1 MKKITLLVYRF
12 ALVIFFSALTNS
24 TISAQCSSSGNNSD
38 GYNTGTRQVI
48 FNTINNS
55 TPIEDNDYSDFTSIS
70 TTVTQSAIYNLSVY
84 VNTDGAYTTRTR
96 AWVDWNQ
103 DGDFIDAGELYNLG
117 TAYNVANGITS
128 LSPLSITIPAAA
140 ALGNT
145 TMRVSTKYS
154 TTPSSC
160 ETGFDGEVEDYT
172 INVVAA
178 TPQPEI
184 NITGNAITINSGDTT
199 PAAADDTEFG
209 STAPGSPISNT
220 FTIQN
225 TGSLTLTVGTLS
237 LSGANPGDFSI
248 STTPAGTVAASGNTT
263 FTIDFDPTA
272 NGTRTAILSI
282 VNNDADEN
290 PYTFTIQGTGV
301 VPLTE
306 GPGGVTAD
314 LELWLKD
321 TAGLGYTDGQSV
333 SLWAD
338 QGRGADATV
347 NTTGQ
352 EPTYYDNATRNIN
365 FNPVVEFDNTYSSF
379 SLDSDYS
386 YDDTSTEFLE
396 GTSGM
401 YTQDIF
407 LVIIPDDT
415 PINSSFGFMDVFC
428 GDADAGTNATDATGI
443 GFGDYTGR
451 ISNESI
457 AFAIDTYDT
466 GVPGDG
472 YAVQDG
478 PGTSYDNVG
487 IINARNNTAVTQQE
501 LYYNANNIET
511 NQNDIASFV
520 NVNDSRYW
528 IGRSEGWEATVNARI
543 AEVITFSSRK
553 ADVNLT
559 QERNRIQ
566 SYLAIKYGITLGAN
580 GTSQDYVD
588 SDGTVIWDSNTGV
601 PANDVFNYDIAG
613 IGRDDDSDLLQKQ
626 SRSVN
631 NDLDG
636 ATRGQGVLTMGISS
650 IYDTN
655 NLNPSTDLND
665 KEFLIWGNDGVDLDD
680 PAVVVNIDMSSAIT
694 PAIAGGTFVEFNGIA
709 RTWKVVENG
718 GDIPSVEVAVL
729 QSAVRTA
736 TPPNGVYLMFI
747 SNSPNFGPTADYRV
761 MTESTNE
768 LGEAI
773 LETDY
778 DFDGIKYITFGW
790 APERV
795 YTRSVYFN
803 GTSDYIDI
811 EDNLD
816 LNPTEFTISAWI
828 NRESGS
834 TNKSILSKRD
844 ASFSE
849 GYDFKINASGHVEM
863 SWKDGAA
870 TRTVTSSVPIPEDEW
885 HQVAVI
891 YGSGTATLYIDGIE
905 DTSASLSAPSTTT
918 HSFFIAAAAKSSPT
932 AFFQG
937 NIDEVRVWDA
947 ALTATQLRY
956 IMNQEIEDNSNFVG
970 GKYFIT
976 NSITPTKDDVSSLP
990 WADLAGYYP
999 MTTYTYTNTKDESG
1013 NGNKGALRNLRTV
1026 DRQTAPLPYI
1036 SAADGDWTTKATWEN
1051 GTLQTIPG
1059 TTSIVDNTKTVD
1071 WNIVVTNHNVTM
1083 VNSSLPSAKNDNRSV
1098 LALLVESN
1106 ELTVDGNNSGNGNG
1120 LTVTH
1125 YLTLDGKID
1134 LEGES
1139 QLIQSTDSDLDV
1151 TSAGTIE
1158 RDQQGTQDFY
1168 TYNYWSSPVGVSNTT
1183 TNNNSYTLNDNIFKD
1198 GTNPAAPVN
1207 INFVSGYDGSL
1218 GTPIQI
1224 ADYWIWKFGNLAD
1237 DYYNWQHVR
1246 RTGTISPGE
1255 GFTMKGVND
1264 TSNNVSL
1271 LQNYVIEGKPNNGDI
1286 SLPIDNNN
1294 DYLVGN
1300 PYASAIDANT
1310 FILDNTDTTGAIY
1323 LWEHFGGGTHTTIG
1337 YQGGY
1342 AVYNLS
1348 GGVQAIQYDFV
1359 TGGNDP
1365 SGGTGTKTPGR
1376 YIPVAQGFFV
1386 IGSANGTI
1394 NFNNGQRL
1402 FQKEDATSVFVRNS
1416 TARSSYNEANDDR
1429 LKMRI
1434 GFKSANAYTRQLLVT
1449 RDSQATS
1456 LVDFGFDAKYK
1467 DEQSTD
1473 MFWMID
1479 EEKFVIQ
1486 GINTID
1492 TSSILPI
1499 GITTSESGV
1508 NTLKIDSLLNFPDDL
1523 QVYVHDTELG
1533 TYHNLRSSDFEIDL
1547 PAGEYLNR
1555 FRITFTNQA
1564 LSTEEFENDTNLNV
1578 YFANDSESIVIN
1590 NPNLISI
1597 ANAEIVNMI
1606 GQSVYKYDAIE
1617 LNDTVELKTKNISTG
1632 AYIIKLK
1639 TENGIISKKVLVN

>member
-1286 SLPIDNNN
+1286 SLPIDNNKR
-1294 DYLVGN
+1294 L
-1300 PYASAIDANT
+1300 
-1310 FILDNTDTTGAIY
+1310 
-1323 LWEHFGGGTHTTIG
+1323 
-1337 YQGGY
+1337 
-1342 AVYNLS
+1342 LS
-1348 GGVQAIQYDFV
+1348 G
-1359 TGGNDP
+1359 
-1365 SGGTGTKTPGR
+1365 
-1376 YIPVAQGFFV
+1376 
-1386 IGSANGTI
+1386 
-1394 NFNNGQRL
+1394 
-1402 FQKEDATSVFVRNS
+1402 
-1416 TARSSYNEANDDR
+1416 
-1429 LKMRI
+1429 
-1434 GFKSANAYTRQLLVT
+1434 
-1449 RDSQATS
+1449 
-1456 LVDFGFDAKYK
+1456 
-1467 DEQSTD
+1467 
-1473 MFWMID
+1473 
-1479 EEKFVIQ
+1479 
-1486 GINTID
+1486 
-1492 TSSILPI
+1492 
-1499 GITTSESGV
+1499 
-1508 NTLKIDSLLNFPDDL
+1508 
-1523 QVYVHDTELG
+1523 
-1533 TYHNLRSSDFEIDL
+1533 
-1547 PAGEYLNR
+1547 
-1555 FRITFTNQA
+1555 
-1564 LSTEEFENDTNLNV
+1564 
-1578 YFANDSESIVIN
+1578 
-1590 NPNLISI
+1590 
-1597 ANAEIVNMI
+1597 
-1606 GQSVYKYDAIE
+1606 
-1617 LNDTVELKTKNISTG
+1617 
-1632 AYIIKLK
+1632 
-1639 TENGIISKKVLVN
+1639 